1 MNPVNTP
8 RPPTRKLTVR
18 LLRLDSTPEES
29 LRGRVSPLQEWQRI
43 PGSRLSFGNI
53 GGGDS
58 PEWSKFLELSAD
70 ERRALRNRSTYAL
83 LFIPVDDRWFCVTFG
98 MGHVKLDTSS
108 IENNFGLR
116 VALNEL
122 DPDQLR
128 SIDIRKPDSNTLMRR
143 SQTSRGSEQ
152 SIFGID
158 TDQDIVRIIAG
169 KARPTG
175 FATRIAGA
183 DSLAIHRQVVLD
195 DLPRVCSEAYTKSQG
210 NAYKQHFPWI
220 DHIAHIRDSHTIAT
234 LEQRLTVALTDALAG
249 TVDPSLH
256 LSFPEINDPELGKDI
271 KYRGFRSRVR
281 HPDLELDGY
290 LDSMRERSIS
300 EYSRGDLRNHK
311 AFEVDDLNKDT
322 GKNWRIGHCIGFEAV
337 IDERLYVLSGGKWYE
352 IDRNLFEQVQN
363 AFGRLDRVALPPA
376 RSTEK
381 EREYN
386 LRVGGVGRR
395 HLCLDQRFVKPA
407 GAVTSIEM
415 CDLLGVEK
423 QLIHVKNGSSASTL
437 SHLFHQGTTGAR
449 VLKMDE
455 TSRDATRGKIEL
467 AESKFGKA
475 GFVELVPSSV
485 ERFVAGDF
493 TVVYAVITGDDKPRL
508 TFLSL
513 MGLHRAVRDLR
524 ALDYRVAFAWIKRE
538 R

>member
-1 MNPVNTP
+1 MNPINP
-8 RPPTRKLTVR
+8 PPSPPTRKLTMR

-29 LRGRVSPLQEWQRI
+29 VRGRASPLQEWQRL
-43 PGSRLSFGNI
+43 PGSKLSFGAV
-53 GGGDS
+53 GGDT
-58 PEWSKFLELSAD
+58 PEWGTFLELSAD
-70 ERRALRNRSTYAL
+70 ERHVLRNRSTYAL
-83 LFIPVDDRWFCVTFG
+83 LFIPVDDRWFCITFG
-98 MGHVKLDTSS
+98 MGHVKLDASS

-195 DLPRVCSEAYTKSQG
+195 DLPRVCSEAYARSQG

-220 DHIAHIRDSHTIAT
+220 DHIAHVRDSHTITT

-256 LSFPEINDPELGKDI
+256 LSFPEIYDPELGKDI
-271 KYRGFRSRVR
+271 KYRGFRSRAR

-290 LDSMRERSIS
+290 LDSMRERGIL
-300 EYSRGDLRNHK
+300 EYSQGDLRNHK
-311 AFEVDDLNKDT
+311 VFEVDDLTKNT
-322 GKNWRIGHCIGFEAV
+322 GKNWRIGDCIGFEVV

-376 RSTEK
+376 RSAEK
-381 EREYN
+381 EGEYN
-386 LRVGGVGRR
+386 LRVGGVDMK
-395 HLCLDQRFVKPA
+395 HLCLDRRFVRPT
-407 GAVTSIEM
+407 GAVTPIEI
-415 CDLLGVEK
+415 CDLLGVER
-423 QLIHVKNGSSASTL
+423 QLIHVKSGSSASSL

-449 VLKMDE
+449 VLKTDE
-455 TSRDATRGKIEL
+455 ATRDATRGKIEL
-467 AESKFGKA
+467 VESKFEKS
-475 GFVELVPSSV
+475 GFVELMPSSA

-493 TVVYAVITGDDKPRL
+493 TVVYAVITGDENPRL
-508 TFLSL
+508 TFLSM
-513 MGLHRAVRDLR
+513 MGLHRAVQELR